1 LWQLLTGDVQLG
13 TLEVQNGFVQLVKK
27 GKSRNFDAFLKRSS
41 AEKTK
46 KKRLRRF
53 AYALITK
60 ILNLVPTDMV
70 LDNLAFKIDDNGNKT
85 NINFQNY
92 V

>member
-27 GKSRNFDAFLKRSS
+27 GKSRNFDAFLK
-41 AEKTK
+41 KIPPPK
-46 KKRLRRF
+46 KQIKKRDYADF

-60 ILNLVPTDMV
+60 
-70 LDNLAFKIDDNGNKT
+70 
-85 NINFQNY
+85 Y
-92 V
+92 